1 MKARH
6 APERVIAVVPVKSLA
21 AAKTRLRGTLVAAER
36 RGLML
41 WMAERVVRSL
51 RSSGRI
57 AHIAVVTPDPEVVS
71 WAREQGAIP
80 LWQPHEGLNRGLELA
95 RAWVVGRRA
104 DALLV
109 TLGDLPT
116 LAAHEVRAL
125 LAYGPG
131 ATSARA
137 VVLAPDRDE
146 RGTNLLLMRPP
157 ALLPFSFGA
166 ESFVRHMAISRA
178 IAGEP
183 LVFHAPGTAFD
194 VDTPDDLAEVEARG
208 LWRRSPNPQEGTP
221 SPQWAGS
228 SPQWGTPPADTLAPT
243 MGEAAHG

>member
-1 MKARH
+1 
-6 APERVIAVVPVKSLA
+6 
-21 AAKTRLRGTLVAAER
+21 
-36 RGLML
+36 
-41 WMAERVVRSL
+41 VVRSL

-57 AHIAVVTPDPEVVS
+57 AHVAVVTPDPYVLS
-71 WAREQGAIP
+71 WAQEQGAIP

-95 RAWVVGRRA
+95 RAWAVERRA

-131 ATSARA
+131 ATGTRT

-166 ESFVRHMAISRA
+166 ESFARHMAISRS

-194 VDTPDDLAEVEARG
+194 VDTPDDLAELEARG
-208 LWRRSPNPQEGTP
+208 LWRRSP
-221 SPQWAGS
+221 SPQR
-228 SPQWGTPPADTLAPT
+228 GTPPPADALASA
-243 MGEAAHG
+243 MEGAAHG